1 MASSIPLVRASAVT
15 PLEIWMKSRG
25 LPSESILAKAGLP
38 PSPLQDPERIVSFHC
53 FIGLL
58 AELAETEGPDL
69 GARISTPEALMHL
82 GVPARAILSSRTVR
96 EALIRIERSFHLHAS
111 HVYFHLVQVPGGL
124 ELQESIPMAETCAI
138 HHQTQQHVA
147 SLILSIGLLA
157 SGRPLSAAVQLA
169 PHPQFGLDHL
179 MPYLGPD
186 LTEAR
191 GRQMRLT
198 LTDEVLD
205 MPLPGNSEPTH
216 SNWVGSLEAVGRPSL
231 TESARILVAGMI
243 ADGNPS
249 MDRLSMLAG
258 RSRRTLQRL
267 LASEGTCYAELID
280 GARADL
286 ALSQLKGSGDSV
298 SSIANRVGF
307 RSTASLTRAVRRWA
321 NACPREIRQEH
332 RAA

>member
-1 MASSIPLVRASAVT
+1 MASSIPLVRASAVA

-25 LPSESILAKAGLP
+25 LPSESLLGKAGLP
-38 PSPLQDPERIVSFHC
+38 ASPMQDPDRIVSFHC
-53 FIGLL
+53 FIDLL

-69 GARISTPEALMHL
+69 GSRISTPEALMHL

-111 HVYFHLVQVPGGL
+111 HVFFHLVQVQGGL
-124 ELQESIPMAETCAI
+124 VVQESIPMVETSAV

-157 SGRPLSAAVQLA
+157 SGRPLPAAVQLA
-169 PHPQFGLDHL
+169 PHPQFGLGHL
-179 MPYLGPD
+179 MPWLGPD
-186 LTEAR
+186 LSEAP

-198 LTDEVLD
+198 LTDTVLD
-205 MPLPGNSEPTH
+205 MPLPGNPEPAH
-216 SNWVGSLEAVGRPSL
+216 SNWSGALEPVGRPSL
-231 TESARILVAGMI
+231 MESARILVAGMI

-267 LASEGTCYAELID
+267 LASEGTSYAELID
-280 GARADL
+280 RVRAEL

-298 SSIANRVGF
+298 SSIAARVGF
-307 RSTASLTRAVRRWA
+307 RSTASLTRAARRWA
-321 NACPREIRQEH
+321 NACPREIRQEYC
-332 RAA
+332 AG

>member
-1 MASSIPLVRASAVT
+1 MASSIPLVRASAVA

-25 LPSESILAKAGLP
+25 LPSESILANAGLP
-38 PSPLQDPERIVSFHC
+38 PSPLRDPERIVSFHC

-69 GARISTPEALMHL
+69 GARISTLEGLVHL
-82 GVPARAILSSRTVR
+82 GVPARAILSSRTMR

-111 HVYFHLVQVPGGL
+111 HVFFHLVPVPGGL
-124 ELQESIPMAETCAI
+124 EVQESIPMAETSAI

-147 SLILSIGLLA
+147 SLIMGIGLLA
-157 SGRPLSAAVQLA
+157 SGCPLPAAVELA
-169 PHPQFGLDHL
+169 PHPRFGLGHL
-179 MPYLGPD
+179 MPWLGPD
-186 LTEAR
+186 LSEAA
-191 GRQMRLT
+191 GRQMRLR
-198 LTDEVLD
+198 LTDDVLD
-205 MPLPGNSEPTH
+205 LPLPGTPEPDH
-216 SNWVGSLEAVGRPSL
+216 SNWAGALEPVGRPSL

-267 LASEGTCYAELID
+267 LASEGTRYAELID
-280 GARADL
+280 SVRAEL
-286 ALSQLKGSGDSV
+286 ALSRLKGSGESV
-298 SSIANRVGF
+298 SSIAARVGF
-307 RSTASLTRAVRRWA
+307 RNTASLTRAVRRWA
-321 NACPREIRQEH
+321 NACPREIRQAH